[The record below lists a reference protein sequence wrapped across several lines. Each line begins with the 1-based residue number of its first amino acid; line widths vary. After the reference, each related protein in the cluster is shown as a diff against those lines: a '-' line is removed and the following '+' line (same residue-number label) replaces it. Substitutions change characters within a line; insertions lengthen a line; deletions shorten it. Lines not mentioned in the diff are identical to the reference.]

1 MTAPHGNIPA
11 MTLRRSTPIA
21 LTALVFLAACGS
33 DGTLPG
39 GSGEG
44 GTGAIG
50 TPGAGG
56 TGNGPGSTGE
66 GGSGNATSGNGGSGG
81 EDPLAGCPRVK
92 VVVEPGLVLNVRP
105 DPSTSG
111 APVGELP
118 NNAIA
123 DVVEIV
129 TGEAVDGNTT
139 WYRINYGDIDGYV
152 SGFFA
157 VCTMEEAPELTA
169 PDAWYLPLEC
179 GLTTTVTQ
187 GNNGTTSH
195 NGISAYAFDFSLGLN
210 SPFMAM
216 ADGVVAFVY
225 ADTGP
230 GDPCYNGGGPE
241 CNPYTNLVSLLHG
254 DGTRTIYKH
263 LNEVHVGLGQFVP
276 RGTPVGLSGSTGW
289 STGRHAHVARIENC
303 GTATCQSVPLAF
315 ADVPGDGVPVTG
327 QSVTSGNCP

>member
-1 MTAPHGNIPA
+1 
-11 MTLRRSTPIA
+11 MTLRCTKPLFFAA
-21 LTALVFLAACGS
+21 LLPFALAACGS
-33 DGTLPG
+33 DDLLPG
-39 GSGEG
+39 SSSEG
-44 GTGAIG
+44 GTGVIG

-56 TGNGPGSTGE
+56 EGNGASTGE
-66 GGSGNATSGNGGSGG
+66 GATGNSATTGNGGNGG
-81 EDPLAGCPRVK
+81 GDPLAECPRVK
-92 VVVEPGLVLNVRP
+92 VVVEAGLVLNVRP
-105 DPSTSG
+105 DPSTAG
-111 APVGELP
+111 EPVGTLP
-118 NNAIA
+118 NNAIV
-123 DVVEIV
+123 DVLQIV
-129 TGEAVDGNTT
+129 DGESVDGNTT
-139 WYRINYGDIDGYV
+139 WYEIKEGDLQGYV

-157 VCTMEEAPELTA
+157 VCTTEDPPELTP

-179 GLTTTVTQ
+179 GLTTNVTQ
-187 GNNGTTSH
+187 GNNGVTSH

-210 SPFMAM
+210 SPFLAM

-241 CNPYTNLVSLLHG
+241 CNPATNLVSLLHG

-263 LNEVHVGLGQFVP
+263 LNEVHVGLGEFVP